1 MKSRYVYP
9 CIVTHDKNEG
19 IYYIQFVDFKEAFT
33 DAQSLEESIVYAKE
47 VLELCLYEYFK
58 LNKEIPE
65 PSTEGIKTKENEYLI
80 YVDVWIPPILDKI
93 QNQSVKK
100 TLTIPFWLNEEA
112 EKYKVNFS
120 LLLQTALKEYL
131 GIK

>member
-1 MKSRYVYP
+1 MKNRYVYP
-9 CIVTHDKNEG
+9 CIVTHDNNEG

-100 TLTIPFWLNEEA
+100 TLTIPKWLNDEA
-112 EKYKVNFS
+112 MNRKVNFS
-120 LLLQTALKEYL
+120 AILKEALKDEL
-131 GIK
+131 GIR

>member
-47 VLELCLYEYFK
+47 VLELCLYEYVK

-100 TLTIPFWLNEEA
+100 TLL
-112 EKYKVNFS
+112 
-120 LLLQTALKEYL
+120 YL
-131 GIK
+131 FGLMRRQKNIRLTFHYYFKPL

>member
-1 MKSRYVYP
+1 MKNRYVYP
-9 CIVTHDKNEG
+9 CIATHDNNEG

-47 VLELCLYEYFK
+47 VLELCLYEYVK

-112 EKYKVNFS
+112 EKHKVNF
-120 LLLQTALKEYL
+120 
-131 GIK
+131 